1 MRTFNI
7 SYLFILAALLFAA
20 LHFQHTSRQA
30 DAYMSAAVQQS
41 IHRSLRLGR
50 LARRQLYRAGYQR
63 ECGSLSHRKLVHTL
77 DSHYGVILRL
87 TP

>member
-41 IHRSLRLGR
+41 IHRTMPVMRQWYR
-50 LARRQLYRAGYQR
+50 HPRRSYRHNWERDYRGMTAAWW
-63 ECGSLSHRKLVHTL
+63 
-77 DSHYGVILRL
+77 
-87 TP
+87 